1 MLHNRLLIYLDEVV
15 RCGSIRAA
23 SRKLNV
29 ASSAINRQI
38 LALEEDLGTPIFE
51 RLPRRLR
58 LTAVGE
64 LLIDHVRA
72 TLRAQQQLNVRIADL
87 TGLRWGQVTVA
98 TVGTVAAEILP
109 TVIQSFR
116 RDYPKSTI
124 DVRMVGDVLTHILS
138 NEVDVGIG
146 FDLAAPPGVRTVFDI
161 PVRLGVVMAPDHALA
176 GRAHISLAACVGFP
190 LILPSQAMSMRP
202 ILDRAFENFGESVQ
216 ATVITNSV
224 ELMKQSVMRD
234 QGIAFLTEMNVHE
247 ERTRGELVFVPLTES
262 QFEPLHLRAIVKSNH
277 QMNLMAEPFIRAC
290 EMHSN
295 ALLSNLTPSV
305 PEVDLHQV

>member
-64 LLIDHVRA
+64 LLIDHVRS
-72 TLRAQQQLNVRIADL
+72 TLRGQQQLNVRIADL

-109 TVIQSFR
+109 TAIQSFR
-116 RDYPKSTI
+116 RDYGKCTI
-124 DVRMVGDVLTHILS
+124 DVRMVGDVLAHIQ
-138 NEVDVGIG
+138 NDDVDVGIG
-146 FDLAAPPGVRTVFDI
+146 FDLAAPPGIRTVFDI
-161 PVRLGVVMAPDHALA
+161 PVVLGAVMAPGHELA
-176 GRAHISLAACVGFP
+176 ARKHLSLAACVGFP
-190 LILPSQAMSMRP
+190 LILPSPAMSMRP
-202 ILDRAFENFGESVQ
+202 ILDRAFQNFGESVQ
-216 ATVITNSV
+216 ATIITNSV
-224 ELMKQSVMRD
+224 ELMKQSVTRD
-234 QGIAFLTEMNVHE
+234 QGIAFLTEMNVRD
-247 ERTRGELVFVPLTES
+247 ERARGELVFVPLTES
-262 QFEPLHLRAIVKSNH
+262 RLEPLHLRAIVKSRH
-277 QMNLMAEPFIRAC
+277 QMNLMAQPFMRAF
-290 EMHSN
+290 ETY
-295 ALLSNLTPSV
+295 ARVLLIK
-305 PEVDLHQV
+305 PETATTKADLHQV

>member
-38 LALEEDLGTPIFE
+38 LALEQDLGTPIFE

-64 LLIDHVRA
+64 LLIDHVRN
-72 TLRAQQQLNVRIADL
+72 TLRGQQQMNIRIADL

-109 TVIQSFR
+109 TVIQTFR
-116 RDYPKSTI
+116 RDYAKCTI
-124 DVRMVGDVLTHILS
+124 DVRMVGDVLSHIQGDD
-138 NEVDVGIG
+138 VDVGIG
-146 FDLAAPPGVRTVFDI
+146 FDLAAPPGIRTVFDI
-161 PVRLGVVMAPDHALA
+161 PVTLGAVMAPGHALA
-176 GRAHISLAACVGFP
+176 TRSHLSLAACVGFP
-190 LILPSQAMSMRP
+190 LILPSPAMSMRP
-202 ILDRAFENFGESVQ
+202 ILDRAFQNFGDSVQ

-224 ELMKQSVMRD
+224 ELMKQSVTRD
-234 QGIAFLTEMNVHE
+234 QGIAFLTEMNVHD
-247 ERTRGELVFVPLTES
+247 ERARGELVFVPLTES
-262 QFEPLHLRAIVKSNH
+262 QVEPLHLRAIVKSRH
-277 QMNLMAEPFIRAC
+277 QMNLMAEPFLRAF
-290 EMHSN
+290 ERHAQAMLRKPE
-295 ALLSNLTPSV
+295 ALVSQA
-305 PEVDLHQV
+305 DLHQV